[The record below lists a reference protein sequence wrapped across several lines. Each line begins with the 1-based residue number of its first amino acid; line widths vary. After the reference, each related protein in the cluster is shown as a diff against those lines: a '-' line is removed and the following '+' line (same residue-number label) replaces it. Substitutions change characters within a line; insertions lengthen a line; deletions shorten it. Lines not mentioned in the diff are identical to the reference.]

1 MAIEETIALCCL
13 YWLNKKKFYFLVS
26 CITRPF
32 LNAAVFPPH
41 LCSTSLKQKISSAV
55 KQFYAFC
62 NITFSPCNCVGFI
75 LHMAPDWIL
84 AVSVLLFR
92 RATCPAG
99 LPSLVV
105 TQCCIWRRCGP
116 RGRGMACHVTPPAL
130 LLGSRGHLF
139 FSEPNPYSFERC
151 IWPFGSTIEVLSV
164 NWEFLLHLWHGFH
177 MGRVP
182 GILMSQFLGMRNMKK
197 LKSVYIC
204 KASGRFVRL
213 KKKISLLKRKFFR
226 IRLFFTA

>member
-41 LCSTSLKQKISSAV
+41 LCSISLKQKISSAV

-130 LLGSRGHLF
+130 LLGSRGPVFFWAKSIFFWKMHLALWQHHRSSLGQLRISPALMTWF
-139 FSEPNPYSFERC
+139 PYGKGPWHLNVPVSGHEEHEKA
-151 IWPFGSTIEVLSV
+151 EVCLYLQGL
-164 NWEFLLHLWHGFH
+164 WE
-177 MGRVP
+177 
-182 GILMSQFLGMRNMKK
+182 
-197 LKSVYIC
+197 IC
-204 KASGRFVRL
+204 KA
-213 KKKISLLKRKFFR
+213 KKKKNLPTEKKILSH
-226 IRLFFTA
+226 